1 MGVYIPIRNER
12 ILKLFTVFRL
22 QPFDQ
27 STSEGRSMERYRRVV
42 LTALTSLSAKGITAL
57 TMLAS
62 VPLTVDYLG
71 AERYGMWMAIS
82 SLIAVFSFADLGIGN
97 GLVNSIAEAN
107 GRDDRAAA
115 ISYVSNAFFMLL
127 GIALLVVFVFLSIYP
142 FVAWPQ
148 IFKVQSELAVRE
160 LGPSILLLLFS
171 FALSIPL
178 SLVERIRIGYQE
190 GFVNSLWQTIG
201 SVSGLVLVL
210 VAIRLEAGLPWLVV
224 AMAGAPVVAMAGNAL
239 QQFYW
244 RRPWLRP
251 RLARVDRSTLVS
263 LSNIG
268 SRFLII
274 QILTAAG
281 LASDNLIIAR
291 VYGAAEVTGYAV
303 VQKLYSLALLP
314 QFLVAPL
321 WPAFGEALTRR
332 EYEWARQALR
342 RGILLS
348 VTLAA
353 LIAIPLFF
361 FGQFIVGRW
370 AGGGLVPPLILL
382 GGFTCQM
389 ILGAYGGAM
398 TAFLNSTEVLHRQV
412 IFYGLASLTAILLK
426 ILLAVSWQ
434 IAGVTWATVL
444 AYGCFYAIPAWVL
457 AKRVLRG
464 S

>member
-1 MGVYIPIRNER
+1 
-12 ILKLFTVFRL
+12 
-22 QPFDQ
+22 
-27 STSEGRSMERYRRVV
+27 MERYRRVV

-57 TMLAS
+57 TMLVS

-82 SLIAVFSFADLGIGN
+82 SLIAVLSFADLGIGN

-115 ISYVSNAFFMLL
+115 IRYVSNAFYMLV
-127 GIALLVVFVFLSIYP
+127 GIALLIVALSLAIYP
-142 FVAWPQ
+142 FVPWPQ
-148 IFKVQSELAVRE
+148 IFKINSELAIAE
-160 LGPSILLLLFS
+160 LGPSILLLLFC
-171 FALSIPL
+171 FVVNIPL

-190 GFVNSLWQTIG
+190 GFVNSLWQALG
-201 SVSGLVLVL
+201 SVSGLLLVL
-210 VAIRLEAGLPWLVV
+210 VAIRFKAGLPSLVL
-224 AMAGAPVVAMAGNAL
+224 AMAGAPVVATAGNAL
-239 QQFYW
+239 HQFYR

-251 RLARVDRSTLVS
+251 GFDRVDRETLVS

-268 SRFLII
+268 GQFLII
-274 QILTAAG
+274 QILTAIG

-291 VYGAAEVTGYAV
+291 VYGAAEVAGYAV

-314 QFLVAPL
+314 QFVVAPL

-332 EYEWARQALR
+332 EYDWARQALR

-348 VTLAA
+348 VCLAA
-353 LIAIPLFF
+353 LIAVPLFF
-361 FGQFIVGRW
+361 FGQAIVGRW
-370 AGGGLVPPLILL
+370 AGAGLVPPLILL

-398 TAFLNSTEVLHRQV
+398 TAFLNSSEALHRQV
-412 IFYGLASLTAILLK
+412 LFYGFASISAILLK
-426 ILLAVSWQ
+426 IVLAASWQ
-434 IAGVTWATVL
+434 IAGVAWATVL

-457 AKRVLRG
+457 ARRVLRG